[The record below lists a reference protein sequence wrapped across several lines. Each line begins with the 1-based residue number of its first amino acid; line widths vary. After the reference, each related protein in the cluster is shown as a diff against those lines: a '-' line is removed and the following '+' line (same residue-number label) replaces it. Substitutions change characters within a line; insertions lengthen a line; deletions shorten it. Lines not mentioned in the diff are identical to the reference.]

1 MKVCPKPHP
10 LAVSKVMAGYL
21 VLSHPESEEF
31 IVLNG
36 LGTRVFALADGI
48 KTVGEIIRL
57 IAAEFNLSLGEA
69 RQEVADA
76 MQEMMIHNLLI
87 VEPSTELSTL

>member
-10 LAVSKVMAGYL
+10 LAVSKAMEGYL
-21 VLSHPESEEF
+21 ILSHAESEEF
-31 IVLNG
+31 LVLNRMG
-36 LGTRVFALADGI
+36 ARVFALADGI
-48 KTVGEIIRL
+48 KTVGKIIRL
-57 IAAEFNLSLGEA
+57 IAVEFDLSLAEA

-87 VEPSTELSTL
+87 VEPSSQALA

>member
-10 LAVSKVMAGYL
+10 LAVSKVIEGYL
-21 VLSHPESEEF
+21 ILSHAESEEF
-31 IVLNG
+31 IVLNRMG
-36 LGTRVFALADGI
+36 ARVFALADGI
-48 KTVGEIIRL
+48 KSVGQIIRL
-57 IAAEFNLSLGEA
+57 IAVEFELSLAEA

-87 VEPSTELSTL
+87 VEPSSQALA